1 MTIPAMR
8 TRYRSRKRAIGLLST
23 MAVVLTG
30 LHLLTPV
37 AQAQTLELRERD
49 GGVTVLDAGALA
61 RLHQQDL
68 ALDDHGTQARYRGVP
83 LVEIA
88 RLGGAPTGD
97 TMRGA
102 DALSTVLVIRAADG
116 YRVVLPV
123 SDVDPSVRKDGAI
136 LALTKDGRPLEA
148 HEGPLRAIVGGD
160 VRPARSARQVIA
172 IEVRTIE

>member
-1 MTIPAMR
+1 MTIPA
-8 TRYRSRKRAIGLLST
+8 TRARSRSRKRAIGLLSA
-23 MAVVLTG
+23 MAGFG
-30 LHLLTPV
+30 LPAPV

-61 RLHQQDL
+61 RLDQQDL
-68 ALDDHGTQARYRGVP
+68 ALDDHGTQALYRGVP

-88 RLGGAPTGD
+88 RLGGAPTCD
-97 TMRGA
+97 AMRGA

-123 SDVDPSVRKDGAI
+123 SDVDPSVREDGAI

-148 HEGPLRAIVGGD
+148 HEGPLRTIVGGG